1 MIKLY
6 LMAVATGISV
16 VFIYCL
22 LVETRTDKEKDLRS
36 AGRSPQR
43 YF

>member
-22 LVETRTDKEKDLRS
+22 LVETRTDKEGGTAEFGKNRTLS
-36 AGRSPQR
+36 
-43 YF
+43 

>member
-1 MIKLY
+1 MLRRSNY
-6 LMAVATGISV
+6 HDTLAEFFPV
-16 VFIYCL
+16 
-22 LVETRTDKEKDLRS
+22 VETRTDKEKDLRN